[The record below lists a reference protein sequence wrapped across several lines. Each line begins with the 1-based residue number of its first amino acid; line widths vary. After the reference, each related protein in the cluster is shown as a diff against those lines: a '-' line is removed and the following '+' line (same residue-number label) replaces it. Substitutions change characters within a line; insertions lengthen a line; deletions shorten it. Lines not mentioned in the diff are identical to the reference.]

1 MSTLTAADAATLK
14 SINPATGEV
23 VGEVPVATQREIEDA
38 VARAR
43 AAQPAWR
50 ALGARQRAE
59 AISPLGDKLVQRADE
74 LGELLTREMGKPLS
88 EGVGE
93 VKHCGSTLDETLR
106 EIVEAIEPDR
116 IEDDD
121 VESTVYHDPFGVCAA
136 ITPWNFPLAM
146 PHWSV
151 IPALVAGNTVVL
163 KPSEETPLIAQ
174 AYVDLLQESLPAG
187 VLQIVHGADA
197 PGKALVQADVDLIVF
212 TGSREAG
219 RHILGAASADLKR
232 VILELG
238 GKDPMIVLADADVTK
253 AAEFAVQNSFRNAGQ
268 VCVSTERIYVDQA
281 IADRFE
287 AEVIRLT
294 GEQKVGDGTEPG
306 VTMGPMINS
315 RQRDHVLAQID
326 DATRHGATVIA
337 GGEGHHDG
345 FVMPT
350 VLTGVTEDMDIM
362 RTETFGPVACIARF
376 HDVDEAVA
384 LANDTPYGLGAAI
397 FGCDID
403 KAAEV
408 ARRLDAGMIGINK
421 GCGGATG
428 SPWVGAK
435 QSGYGYHSGKAG
447 HRQFTQPRVVSVPK
461 QK

>member
-1 MSTLTAADAATLK
+1 
-14 SINPATGEV
+14 
-23 VGEVPVATQREIEDA
+23 
-38 VARAR
+38 
-43 AAQPAWR
+43 
-50 ALGARQRAE
+50 
-59 AISPLGDKLVQRADE
+59 
-74 LGELLTREMGKPLS
+74 MGKPLS
-88 EGVGE
+88 EGIGE
-93 VKHCGSTLDETLR
+93 VKHCGSKLDETLQ

-121 VESTVYHDPFGVCAA
+121 VESTIYHDPFGVCAA

-146 PHWSV
+146 PHWTV

-187 VLQIVHGADA
+187 VLQIVHGADV

-212 TGSREAG
+212 TGSRDAG
-219 RHILGAASADLKR
+219 RHILGAASDGLKR

-238 GKDPMIVLADADVTK
+238 GKDPMIVLDDADVTQ
-253 AAEFAVQNSFRNAGQ
+253 AAKFAVQNSFRNAGQ
-268 VCVSTERIYVDQA
+268 VCVSTERIYVDDA
-281 IADRFE
+281 IAEQFE

-294 GEQKVGDGTEPG
+294 GEQKVGDGTQQG
-306 VTMGPMINS
+306 VTVGPMINS

-326 DATRHGATVIA
+326 DAQQHGATVIA
-337 GGEGHHDG
+337 GGAGHHDG
-345 FVMPT
+345 FIMPT
-350 VLTGVTEDMDIM
+350 VLTGVTQDMDIM

-376 HDVDEAVA
+376 RDVDEAVA

-397 FGCDID
+397 FGCDTL

-461 QK
+461 PK